1 MNRAEM
7 MRRLQERADDGT
19 PWDLIV
25 IGGGATGVGI
35 ALDAASRGHAVA
47 LFEQSDFGKGT
58 SSRSTKLVH
67 GGVRYLQQGNVPL
80 VMEALKERGIL
91 HENAPHLVTD
101 LPFVVPNYR
110 WWEAPFYGV
119 GMRVYDVLAGRYGF
133 GQSRN
138 LSVEETVER
147 LPTIETDGLRGGVVY
162 HDGQFDDARL
172 LVHLA
177 MTGAEQGGVL
187 VNYCGV
193 TGIRKGDD
201 DFVDG
206 VVVRDEETGEEMEI
220 RGRVVVN
227 ATGPFSD
234 AVRRMDDPDAPNI
247 IRPSQ
252 GVHIVLDREFLPGD
266 SAIMVPKTDD
276 DRVLFAIPWHDRVL
290 VGTTDTP
297 IDDPVLEPRPLNDEI
312 AFLLEHA
319 ARYLSYDPMP
329 EDVKSVFVGIRPLVA
344 EAEADETAEISRE
357 HAIRVSDSGLLTIA
371 GGKWTTYR
379 KMAEDV
385 VDAAQ
390 TLGDLDIE
398 ECVTQDL
405 RIHGYHQHA
414 DDFGRLAVYGSDA
427 LRIRELVAED
437 EALGEPAHPGLDLT
451 RAEVVW
457 ACREEMARTVDDVLA
472 RRSRSLIFDARASRE
487 AAEAVAEIM
496 AEELE
501 RDRSWVQDQIADFEE
516 ISEGYVWPR

>member
-1 MNRAEM
+1 MKRSDM
-7 MRRLQERADDGT
+7 IRRLTERSQGGE
-19 PWDLIV
+19 PWDVIV
-25 IGGGATGVGI
+25 IGGGATGVGV
-35 ALDAASRGHAVA
+35 ALDAASRGHDVV
-47 LFEQSDFGKGT
+47 LLEQSDFGKGT

-91 HENAPHLVTD
+91 HRNAPHLVTD
-101 LPFVVPNYR
+101 LPFIVPNYK

-133 GQSRN
+133 GQSKN

-147 LPTIETDGLRGGVVY
+147 LPTIETEGLRGGVVY

-177 MTGAEQGGVL
+177 MTAAEQGATL
-187 VNYCGV
+187 INYCPV
-193 TGIRKGDD
+193 TAVTKGDD
-201 DFVDG
+201 GFLDG
-206 VVVRDEETGEEMEI
+206 VEIRDAETGEETAV
-220 RGRVVVN
+220 RGRAVVN
-227 ATGPFSD
+227 ATGAFTD
-234 AVRRMDDPDAPNI
+234 AVRRMDDPKARDI

-252 GVHIVLDREFLPGD
+252 GVHIVLDRSFLPGE

-297 IDDPVLEPRPLNDEI
+297 IEHVILEPRALEEEI
-312 AFLLEHA
+312 AFLLEHT
-319 ARYLSYDPMP
+319 ARYLNHDPKP

-344 EAEADETAEISRE
+344 ESEADDTAEVSRE
-357 HAIRVSDSGLLTIA
+357 HAIRVSDSGLLTVA

-390 TLGDLDIE
+390 TLGDLEIE
-398 ECVTQDL
+398 DCVTKDL

-414 DDFGRLAVYGSDA
+414 EDFGRLEVYGSDA
-427 LRIRELVAED
+427 LRIRKLIAD
-437 EALGEPAHPGLDLT
+437 DPNLGEPVHEGLELT

-472 RRSRSLIFDARASRE
+472 RRSRSLIFDARASRT
-487 AAEAVAEIM
+487 AARAVAEVM
-496 AEELE
+496 AEELDE
-501 RDRSWVQDQIADFEE
+501 DESWVDGQVTDFAAIA
-516 ISEGYVWPR
+516 EGYIWPK